1 MVDLESSKA
10 SLSVYPAYS
19 PSERGCNP
27 RCIGGKE
34 HSSAGMCFPLRSK
47 RTADMEEVEVVLPV
61 RLADRIPSNDGSN
74 AGAPGKISTGYP

>member
-1 MVDLESSKA
+1 MVNLESSKA

-19 PSERGCNP
+19 PSEWGCNP
-27 RCIGGKE
+27 RCIDGKE
-34 HSSAGMCFPLRSK
+34 HSSAGFPLRSK

-74 AGAPGKISTGYP
+74 AGAPGKISTEYP